1 MAPKA
6 RRNQLRPELVKKDFK
21 RLGGKQYLGLNEEGA
36 FIRTG
41 GGGGAWKCF
50 VKTLTSDVAYC
61 WKKNEQQFSN
71 FTLYKK

>member
-6 RRNQLRPELVKKDFK
+6 RRNQLRPGLVKKDFK

-41 GGGGAWKCF
+41 GGGGELGNA
-50 VKTLTSDVAYC
+50 L
-61 WKKNEQQFSN
+61 
-71 FTLYKK
+71 